1 MSTSLT
7 RPGYYGPR
15 FDEKTG
21 LYLAYTG
28 AIKKEVYDTVQA
40 GTSLCLFLAENYPE
54 NIVSRYTLPDI
65 AGKDEHEILSGIAKS
80 RGCIKSGGEID
91 TERAAIILLDEFR
104 SGRLGNIT
112 LELPSDIQ

>member
-1 MSTSLT
+1 
-7 RPGYYGPR
+7 
-15 FDEKTG
+15 
-21 LYLAYTG
+21 
-28 AIKKEVYDTVQA
+28 
-40 GTSLCLFLAENYPE
+40 LFLAENYPE